1 MNSEEMD
8 YSALLFDGT
17 LLSLLELNKVSQKK
31 VSPVF
36 EARVNRL
43 LYKSMLENVKL
54 PRSHKN

>member
-1 MNSEEMD
+1 MNSEEMH

-54 PRSHKN
+54 PRAHKN